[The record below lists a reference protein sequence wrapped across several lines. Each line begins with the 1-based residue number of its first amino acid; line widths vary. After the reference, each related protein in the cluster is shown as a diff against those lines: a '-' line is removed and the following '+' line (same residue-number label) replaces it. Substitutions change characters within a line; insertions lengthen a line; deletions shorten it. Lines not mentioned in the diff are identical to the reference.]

1 VGRVTDGTE
10 EGIRNDHKKIYC
22 SRDNPNAI
30 APYALHFYMRPQVV
44 HAWITVPPS
53 SSEPLSKKKI
63 PSPNGKRLEFGNA
76 AYKKSPLSN
85 LEEVRTLQ
93 FQ

>member
-1 VGRVTDGTE
+1 MATR
-10 EGIRNDHKKIYC
+10 KLYC

-30 APYALHFYMRPQVV
+30 ARYALHVYMRPQVI
-44 HAWITVPPS
+44 HARITVPPS
-53 SSEPLSKKKI
+53 SSEPLSKNKI
-63 PSPNGKRLEFGNA
+63 RSPNGKRLRFGNT